1 MMCSKDKEWL
11 TDHIDGQ
18 YEDFQI
24 LSPAVMRI
32 DLRKKEGLKKET

>member
-18 YEDFQI
+18 YEEFQI
-24 LSPAVMRI
+24 LSPAVMTT
-32 DLRKKEGLKKET
+32 DLRKKAGLKKES